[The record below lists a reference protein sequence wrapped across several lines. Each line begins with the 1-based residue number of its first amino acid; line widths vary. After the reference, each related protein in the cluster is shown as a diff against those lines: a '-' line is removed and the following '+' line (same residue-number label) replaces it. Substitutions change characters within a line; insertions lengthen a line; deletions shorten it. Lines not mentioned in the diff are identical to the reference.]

1 MSNKIIENTSLSLS
15 SYSLFL
21 FIHNYKYN
29 QPPHHESLILKSTER
44 WHFSSQVQGERW
56 GGTIKGEG
64 VTGHGPTTHDPYPS
78 RRQRGGRKRVR
89 EKYHQ
94 TQDPQQPTASKTHGP
109 TTLRPPATHNP
120 KSGTTKSI
128 YVQPL
133 THPRSIWSPP
143 TQCRI
148 ERERERERSNCPTH
162 RERKRGERV
171 RERDE

>member
-1 MSNKIIENTSLSLS
+1 MKNTSLSLS

-29 QPPHHESLILKSTER
+29 QPPHHESLVLKSTER

-64 VTGHGPTTHDPYPS
+64 VAGHGPITHDLYLS
-78 RRQRGGRKRVR
+78 RRQRGGRRRVR

-120 KSGTTKSI
+120 KSETTKSI

-143 TQCRI
+143 TQYRI
-148 ERERERERSNCPTH
+148 EREREREREATVRLIMRG
-162 RERKRGERV
+162 REER
-171 RERDE
+171 E